1 MGGSLTGGGVGG
13 KPSFGSGEM
22 GGGGMGSGQMMG
34 NVAWRRADNA
44 CTAWRGGFSCME
56 GRLFVPA

>member
-1 MGGSLTGGGVGG
+1 MGG